1 MLTRALTVLQGS
13 EVWHVL
19 WLTGDRCFSR
29 AVIEGIWWACWCVTR
44 RILIGLVCVEIVPF
58 LRMNYGTVY
67 AQNGSCLVVVILL
80 LWNYDASWVNWSVV
94 CNSRNNLSCKQLI
107 SSLLYKSQNKAMP
120 ATQSPKVVHSC
131 VGVTWRSVQRVTVA
145 LFDLI
150 GFAMKIVGIAEAPI
164 IS

>member
-1 MLTRALTVLQGS
+1 MLTRALTVFQGS

-29 AVIEGIWWACWCVTR
+29 AVLKAFGGLAGVWHGAYWLAWCVWRLYPFCGWIMDQFTR
-44 RILIGLVCVEIVPF
+44 K
-58 LRMNYGTVY
+58 T
-67 AQNGSCLVVVILL
+67 VVVWWWLLL

-145 LFDLI
+145 LFDLK
-150 GFAMKIVGIAEAPI
+150 GFAMKRVGIAEAPI